1 MRVQSKIFSGSPFL
15 QVLKTIKT
23 CFNYNDNDNDLD
35 DEDQETTTSVQM
47 KIENIANESISAA
60 TDVIL
65 TVYPED
71 LRIRLGLD

>member
-1 MRVQSKIFSGSPFL
+1 M
-15 QVLKTIKT
+15 
-23 CFNYNDNDNDLD
+23 FNYNDNDNDLD
-35 DEDQETTTSVQM
+35 DDDQETTACVQM

-60 TDVIL
+60 TDVIM